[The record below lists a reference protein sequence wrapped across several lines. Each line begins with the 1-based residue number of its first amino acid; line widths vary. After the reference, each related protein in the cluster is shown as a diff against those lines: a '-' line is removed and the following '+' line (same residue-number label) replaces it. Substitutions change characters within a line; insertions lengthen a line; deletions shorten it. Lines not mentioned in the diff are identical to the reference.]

1 MTDER
6 HAAEAGA
13 EAAADGG
20 VLLNLFCHGLGDCH
34 LLGLPATAGGRVWML
49 IDCGLHGST
58 KGGSDRMRIVK
69 EALRRELGDK
79 EIAVVALTHE
89 HWDHNSG
96 FHPTRGVIAA
106 GAPPVGEVWLAWTED
121 AACPLGGQL
130 DKYKGQAFAALDA
143 SEKRIAAVDSLRPL
157 SRAWDALLGF
167 YRQPVDDNGPTSG
180 DFALKGEVTRTARD
194 AAASLAA
201 PKPPRYLHPGD
212 VLTIPGVDAVRCYV
226 LAPPRDTK
234 LLGLLDSVADT
245 FSAASGQSPVLG
257 ALANALAV
265 NAGSLTID
273 EDEASP
279 FDGSEGMSLSKAKDE
294 VAFLREHYS
303 NEPDRM
309 IEHDWLVG
317 ATDLALQLD
326 AKTNNTSL
334 VLALEIVATGHVL
347 LFAADAQVGNWQSWA
362 KVEFKAVPGRPGTT
376 GADLLART
384 VFYKV
389 GHHGSRNATLKEGL
403 ERMNALEIAFNP
415 TDQAMAKKVG
425 WGDIPASKL
434 NAELERRTKGRLI
447 QSDAAWIRDRN
458 KPIPIAPGGVLA
470 SIERSD
476 GPSLKLI
483 IT

>member
-1 MTDER
+1 MSDER
-6 HAAEAGA
+6 DAPDAET
-13 EAAADGG
+13 EG
-20 VLLNLFCHGLGDCH
+20 VLLNLYCHGLGDCH
-34 LLGLPATAGGRVWML
+34 LLGLPATAGGRAWML

-58 KGGSDRMRIVK
+58 KGGRDRMRVVK
-69 EALRRELGDK
+69 EALRSELDGK

-106 GAPPVGEVWLAWTED
+106 GAPVVGEVWLAWTED
-121 AACPLGGQL
+121 ATCPLGGQL
-130 DKYKGQAFAALDA
+130 DKYKGQAFAAIDA
-143 SEKRIAAVDSLRPL
+143 SEKRIAAVDSLGPL
-157 SRAWDALLGF
+157 SKAWDAMLGF
-167 YRQPVDDNGPTSG
+167 YRQPVDESGGDKAPTDG
-180 DFALKGEVTRTARD
+180 DFALKGEVTRAARD

-201 PKPPRYLHPGD
+201 PKPPRYLHPGE
-212 VLTIPGVDAVRCYV
+212 VVTIPGVDAVRCYV
-226 LAPPRDTK
+226 LAPPRDAK
-234 LLGLLDSVADT
+234 LLGLLDSATDT
-245 FSAASGQSPVLG
+245 FSAASGRSPVLG
-257 ALANALAV
+257 ALSNALAV

-273 EDEASP
+273 QDEASP
-279 FDGSEGMSLSKAKDE
+279 FDGSEGMSLSEAKE
-294 VAFLREHYS
+294 KVAFLREHYG
-303 NEPDRM
+303 NDPDRM

-347 LFAADAQVGNWQSWA
+347 LFAADAQIGNWQSWA
-362 KVEFKAVPGRPGTT
+362 KVEFKGAPGRPATT
-376 GADLLART
+376 GAELLART

-389 GHHGSRNATLKEGL
+389 GHHGSRNATQKEGL
-403 ERMNALEIAFNP
+403 ERMTALEIAFNP

-447 QSDAAWIRDRN
+447 QSDAAWIRDKN
-458 KPIPIAPGGVLA
+458 KPIPIAPGGALA

-476 GPSLKLI
+476 GPALKLI